1 MQSIFHFTDSICQFA
16 LDKHPNDEFDYKNG
30 VKMFYVTYY
39 AEKCNKAICD
49 TEYAKG
55 ELSNSNVTSII

>member
-1 MQSIFHFTDSICQFA
+1 M
-16 LDKHPNDEFDYKNG
+16 DKNPNNEFDYKNG